1 MPPLGNKIK
10 KILKSATY
18 GVTDLRN
25 TAGKYQSK
33 TQIYQV
39 KGYRCALKQLKQ
51 EASGLR
57 RSVRNNIYNTKT
69 VNVWSIHGF
78 CMLN

>member
-1 MPPLGNKIK
+1 MPLLGNKIK

-18 GVTDLRN
+18 GITDLRN

-39 KGYRCALKQLKQ
+39 KGYRCACEATQTGSLRFAKKCKKQHL
-51 EASGLR
+51 
-57 RSVRNNIYNTKT
+57 
-69 VNVWSIHGF
+69 
-78 CMLN
+78 

>member
-18 GVTDLRN
+18 RVTDLRN

-39 KGYRCALKQLKQ
+39 KGYRCACEATQTGSQRFAKKCKKQHL
-51 EASGLR
+51 
-57 RSVRNNIYNTKT
+57 
-69 VNVWSIHGF
+69 
-78 CMLN
+78 